1 MASPRSRASQSHGRP
16 KGSLKLSTD
25 LAAVTTGRADDS
37 YVDWERPVEQ
47 AFRRALRE
55 QNAERYRGAQ
65 LFSKKKNPDGS
76 RLELVNRGQR
86 ADAAP
91 LRQSRVPADQS
102 NRSACQIIDR
112 LKTTDDQVERV
123 PTSGR

>member
-1 MASPRSRASQSHGRP
+1 MERIATALGVSQRTISEDLRNLEVTSKIGCRGRGRP
-16 KGSLKLSTD
+16 KGS
-25 LAAVTTGRADDS
+25 TGR
-37 YVDWERPVEQ
+37 P
-47 AFRRALRE
+47 RRRE
-55 QNAERYRGAQ
+55 QNAERDRGAQ

-86 ADAAP
+86 AEAAP
-91 LRQSRVPADQS
+91 LRQGRVPADQS

-123 PTSGR
+123 PASGR